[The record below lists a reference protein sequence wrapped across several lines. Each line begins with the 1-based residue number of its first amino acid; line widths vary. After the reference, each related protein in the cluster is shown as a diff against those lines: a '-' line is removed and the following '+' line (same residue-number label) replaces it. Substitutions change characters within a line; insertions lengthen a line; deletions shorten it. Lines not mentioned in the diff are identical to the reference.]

1 MVFKRSKA
9 RVGKRAGRGKIRGK
23 RKGKFYGLK
32 DKGLIM
38 INRTPAKLHNAVAPH
53 FYTRLE
59 TGCTATTVVAGAP
72 GTNIFSVKSSPYEP
86 FNSGAPIS
94 SMTST
99 SLVPATLAVNALF
112 PVGYH
117 NICSASAPY
126 GHYKC
131 YASKFHLTCS
141 PQALADVVWLC
152 VFPNNGQS
160 AITDFQQAQSQ
171 PYAKV
176 ICCQAN
182 NSQKENTISM
192 YMDHAT
198 VWGITKAQ
206 LKADT
211 LPAYN
216 ADQRYTMFWNV
227 IYQLS
232 NNTQSAP
239 IAWQIKEELYVEFAQ
254 PNLMADT

>member
-1 MVFKRSKA
+1 MVFKKTQRRVARKA
-9 RVGKRAGRGKIRGK
+9 GK
-23 RKGKFYGLK
+23 RKGKGRSKFYRVK
-32 DKGLIM
+32 DSKGLTM
-38 INRTPAKLHNAVAPH
+38 VNRTPASMHNVVAPH

-59 TGCTATTVVAGAP
+59 TGVCATTVVAGAP
-72 GTNIFSVKSSPYEP
+72 GTNIFSVQSTPYLP
-86 FNSGAPIS
+86 FNTGIPIS

-117 NICSASAPY
+117 LLCNSSAPY

-131 YASKFHLTCS
+131 YASKFHITVS
-141 PQALADVVWLC
+141 PQALADVLWLC
-152 VFPNNGQS
+152 VFPSSGQS
-160 AITDFQQAQSQ
+160 NITDFQLAQSQ

-182 NSQKENTISM
+182 NDQKQNTISM

-198 VWGITKAQ
+198 INGITKAQ
-206 LKADT
+206 LKADK
-211 LPAYN
+211 LAAYN
-216 ADQRYTMFWNV
+216 QDQNYTQYWNV

-232 NNTQSAP
+232 NNAQSAP
-239 IAWQIKEELYVEFAQ
+239 IAWQIKQELYVEFAQ
-254 PNLMADT
+254 VNLMSDA